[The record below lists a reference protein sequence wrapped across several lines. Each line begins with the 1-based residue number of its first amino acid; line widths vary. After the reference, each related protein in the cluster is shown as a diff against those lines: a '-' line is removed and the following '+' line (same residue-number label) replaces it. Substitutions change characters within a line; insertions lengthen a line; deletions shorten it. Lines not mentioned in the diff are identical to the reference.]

1 MHRERHIG
9 IARDAAED
17 AHMSTSNPV
26 NSATTER
33 AAIASV
39 PLKIRLVLVAILIAG
54 VLAVIVPP

>member
-1 MHRERHIG
+1 
-9 IARDAAED
+9 
-17 AHMSTSNPV
+17 MSTSNPV

-39 PLKIRLVLVAILIAG
+39 PMKIRLVLVAILIAG